1 MLSVRWIC
9 SLYISLED
17 EISFDRSTCG
27 VGNVFISPY
36 VSIARQRQD
45 IVENVE
51 GWHSTCHNVFF
62 LQIFCFDALKSF
74 LCLLNGWDI
83 PWKDDLN
90 HIICDYLN
98 RELRSIDKIV
108 HWQAISVGIFG
119 VQNSLE
125 LPWRA
130 LLKSC
135 LFLYMFVFRIFS
147 YVSFQIGLII
157 LFRSREHMALI
168 IQSYKVLF
176 FTSSFICYP
185 NLAPQT

>member
-1 MLSVRWIC
+1 MRWVC

-17 EISFDRSTCG
+17 EISFDWSTC

-36 VSIARQRQD
+36 VGTARKRRD
-45 IVENVE
+45 IMESVE
-51 GWHSTCHNVFF
+51 GWHSTCNNVFF
-62 LQIFCFDALKSF
+62 YKFFVSMHWNRFFAYWMGGLKRVF
-74 LCLLNGWDI
+74 GTLHWDI
-83 PWKDDLN
+83 LWKDDLN
-90 HIICDYLN
+90 HVICDYLN

-147 YVSFQIGLII
+147 YVSF
-157 LFRSREHMALI
+157 
-168 IQSYKVLF
+168 
-176 FTSSFICYP
+176 
-185 NLAPQT
+185 

>member
-1 MLSVRWIC
+1 MPLILMSPPCNIFCLTWWFNAQLTTMSFLNIIYYFTCCTFSRKRSIMLSVRWIC
-9 SLYISLED
+9 FLYISLED
-17 EISFDRSTCG
+17 EMSFDWSTCG
-27 VGNVFISPY
+27 VVNVLISPY

-98 RELRSIDKIV
+98 R
-108 HWQAISVGIFG
+108 
-119 VQNSLE
+119 
-125 LPWRA
+125 
-130 LLKSC
+130 
-135 LFLYMFVFRIFS
+135 
-147 YVSFQIGLII
+147 
-157 LFRSREHMALI
+157 
-168 IQSYKVLF
+168 
-176 FTSSFICYP
+176 
-185 NLAPQT
+185 